1 MIGQA
6 KLASGQCISTIGLG
20 SVNIGGSLDDE
31 AAYLLM
37 DHALERGITFF
48 DTAEEYAS
56 GRAESRIGDWLRRT
70 GCRSDITLCTK
81 VLGGASDIHAALEAS
96 IDRLGTDFV
105 DMYLM
110 HEFVPSPPLDE
121 ILAALTEEAQAGRV
135 RAIGCSNYSAAQLEQ
150 ALQISRDRG
159 YCRYEVVQ
167 PEYNLVM
174 APVSDHSGESMFPV
188 GLSETEDQLLPLA
201 ERERIAVTTYSPIGS
216 GFLTGKYAHA
226 RPSLPG
232 TRFEHGGP
240 AAEHYLTDRNFQV
253 LEFVRSRAE
262 SLGIPVVQLA
272 QAWVMTHPSVTSV
285 IIGPRTTEQI
295 DDAVAAHERGLDP
308 EVRAE
313 LSAWVR
319 QNARPSS
326 NGNGGCDD

>member
-6 KLASGQCISTIGLG
+6 KLATSGQSISTIGLG
-20 SVNIGGSLDDE
+20 SVNIGGPLDDE
-31 AAYLLM
+31 AAYRLM

-48 DTAEEYAS
+48 DTAEEYTS
-56 GRAESRIGDWLRRT
+56 GRAESRIGEWLRRT

-81 VLGGASDIHAALEAS
+81 VLSGASDIHAALDAS
-96 IDRLGTDFV
+96 LDRLGTDCV

-121 ILAALTEEAQAGRV
+121 ILAALTEEVEAGRV
-135 RAIGCSNYSAAQLEQ
+135 RAIGCSNYSTAQLEQ
-150 ALQISRDRG
+150 ALQISRERG
-159 YCRYEVVQ
+159 YRRYEVLQ

-174 APVSDHSGESMFPV
+174 APVSDHSGDSMFPV
-188 GLSETEDQLLPLA
+188 GLSETEDELLPLA
-201 ERERIAVTTYSPIGS
+201 ERERVAVTAYSPIGS
-216 GFLTGKYAHA
+216 GFLTGKYTRAQP
-226 RPSLPG
+226 RLPG
-232 TRFEHGGP
+232 ARFEQGGP
-240 AAEHYLTDRNFQV
+240 AAEHFLTERNFTI
-253 LEFVRSRAE
+253 LEFVQSRAA

-295 DDAVAAHERGLDP
+295 DEAITAHEITLDP

-319 QNARPSS
+319 SA
-326 NGNGGCDD
+326 